1 MTLARPRTRPELPWP
16 TGASL
21 AWHDD
26 VAPLPGPAQMA
37 RDVALAELVR
47 RDGVPRLRVYEWSPG
62 CLSFGRH
69 EPALARY
76 DRDRLAAEGI
86 AVVRRPTGGRAVWHD
101 RELTYALALPDTG
114 PAARRRTY
122 HEMHALIA
130 DALAGLGVAPELAP
144 PARAP
149 ALDAGACFA
158 RPVGGEVLVHGRKV
172 VGSAQATLDGVLLQH
187 GSILLADDQWRVAT
201 WQRPASPARA
211 SEPPRWTAGSVR
223 SALRTM
229 LAGLCPVTDAPAD
242 LLAEPAARHLP
253 AFLSEA
259 WTWRR

>member
-1 MTLARPRTRPELPWP
+1 MTLADPRTRPALPWP

-26 VAPLPGPAQMA
+26 VAPRPGPAQMA

-47 RDGVPRLRVYEWSPG
+47 RDGVPRLRLYTWSPG

-76 DRDRLAAEGI
+76 DRARLSDEGI

-101 RELTYALALPDTG
+101 RELTYALALPDAG

-122 HEMHALIA
+122 HAMHALIA
-130 DALAGLGVAPELAP
+130 DALARLGAEPGLAP
-144 PARAP
+144 AGRAP

-158 RPVGGEVLVHGRKV
+158 HPVGGEVLLEGRKV
-172 VGSAQATLDGVLLQH
+172 VGSAQATLEGVLLQH

-201 WQRPASPARA
+201 WQRPAAPPRA
-211 SEPPRWTAGSVR
+211 PEPPRWTALQVR
-223 SALRTM
+223 RALRATLDD
-229 LAGLCPVTDAPAD
+229 LAPVTDAAAG
-242 LLAEPAARHLP
+242 LLDAPAARHL
-253 AFLSEA
+253 AHFLDEA